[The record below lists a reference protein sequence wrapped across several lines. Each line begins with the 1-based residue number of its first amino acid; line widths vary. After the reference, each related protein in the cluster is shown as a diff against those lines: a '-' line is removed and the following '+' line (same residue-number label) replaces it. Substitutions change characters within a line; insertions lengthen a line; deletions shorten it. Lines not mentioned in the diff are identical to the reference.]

1 MEVCNLSILVRVT
14 PKLFMPNETYTPAF
28 HITDLTIVCARMH
41 SHLCVSRCTGLCLQV
56 WKLEVDFK
64 YLPLSPP
71 YAFRR
76 RSFCLD

>member
-14 PKLFMPNETYTPAF
+14 PKLFMPNETHTPAF

-76 RSFCLD
+76 